1 MLGPWMIVTDGYTLS
16 DMGISAEMHDQLSK
30 ALARAA
36 GVYHRPETSERQSWL
51 TQSYPRLNRT
61 VLVTASNY
69 GYLNHLQVIS
79 DPSPRTSLTLLL
91 LSFITCIV

>member
-30 ALARAA
+30 ALTRAA

-51 TQSYPRLNRT
+51 TLSYPRLNRT